1 MKQFILAFILAT
13 AAFRGFAQNGTLKL
27 TITGIEN
34 RNGTVE
40 IGVFDNKNS
49 FPDEGKEFKGVSVK
63 PQKKGNLVAVIKN
76 IPAGFYG
83 IAVWH
88 DENGNKKMDKNLFGI
103 PKEKYGFSKNIY
115 GRFGPPDF
123 DKIAVK
129 VTPEQVVE
137 LTINLK

>member
-1 MKQFILAFILAT
+1 MKQFVLAFIIAT

-63 PQKKGNLVAVIKN
+63 PQKKGSLVAVIKN

-129 VTPEQVVE
+129 VPPEQVVE
-137 LTINLK
+137 ITINLK

>member
-1 MKQFILAFILAT
+1 M
-13 AAFRGFAQNGTLKL
+13 RGKSLKACRL
-27 TITGIEN
+27 S
-34 RNGTVE
+34 R
-40 IGVFDNKNS
+40 K
-49 FPDEGKEFKGVSVK
+49 
-63 PQKKGNLVAVIKN
+63 KKGSLVAAIKN
-76 IPAGFYG
+76 IPPGFYG

-88 DENGNKKMDKNLFGI
+88 DENGNKKMDKNLLGI